1 MSSRPTSSE
10 PRLVLIARNPTAG
23 RGSSSTRI
31 ADLAKCLETCSFD
44 VMVESDLTQITR
56 IAREV
61 KSAGNLKAIVCAG
74 GDGTIRLIANHLGTE
89 FDYAVFPLGTENLLA
104 KHFRISGD
112 VNSFCQMIQA
122 GIRQRIDAGR
132 ANDQL
137 FLIMVSCGFDAEV
150 VDKLHRSRVGHIRH
164 SSYFAPV
171 IQTIFNYRFP
181 QLQITVDGQQLAAAR
196 WAFVFNLPRYAM
208 NLALAPMARGND
220 GLLDLKT
227 FHRGNFLNGL
237 LNFFS
242 VLLRRDQKWK
252 LSQHTTGQTIEITS
266 ESPVAYQI
274 DGDLGGHLPV
284 KIEILPAYLSLFTPA
299 PLK

>member
-1 MSSRPTSSE
+1 
-10 PRLVLIARNPTAG
+10 
-23 RGSSSTRI
+23 
-31 ADLAKCLETCSFD
+31 
-44 VMVESDLTQITR
+44 
-56 IAREV
+56 
-61 KSAGNLKAIVCAG
+61 
-74 GDGTIRLIANHLGTE
+74 
-89 FDYAVFPLGTENLLA
+89 LGTENLLA
-104 KHFRISGD
+104 KHFQISGD
-112 VNSFCQMIQA
+112 VKSFCQMIQA
-122 GIRQRIDAGR
+122 GIKQRIDAGR

-150 VDKLHRSRVGHIRH
+150 VDKLHRTRVGHIRH
-164 SSYFAPV
+164 SSYFSPV
-171 IQTIFNYRFP
+171 LKTICSYRFP
-181 QLQITVDGQQLAAAR
+181 KLQIAVDGQQLSAAR

-208 NLALAPMARGND
+208 NLPLAPMALGND

-237 LNFFS
+237 LNYFS
-242 VLLRRDQKWK
+242 VLMRRDQKWK
-252 LSQHTTGQTIEITS
+252 LSKHTTGKIVEITS